1 MTKILDNSA
10 GYSHP
15 SGSGALNEN
24 VANPKDLKPSDVTTE
39 NVDINSNDDVTSHI
53 HVIKHKHKESSA
65 EQHLNELSELINSA
79 NSNMNELKSQIHS
92 LSSSMNS
99 PEVAQSLAKKAQ
111 LMKKLERTIDHLSS
125 VLAEAFGSVEHANL
139 PDNHPLVQELKN
151 IREQVEAISS
161 SPLSDHDIESY
172 ATQNKLNKLQNQLFQ
187 PTMNSVNEA
196 FAQKLH
202 EALTQSAKEDIIR
215 QTVLNPIGKAYAEVN
230 HGAQLPSKLENSIVN
245 QYLQQNEGNAEN
257 AETIISFVHNVV
269 SNIKNN
275 VPENEFV
282 PTDNIAAR
290 ARMFADFGIS
300 EDMLNA
306 PMNGVAGARSA
317 STPGAR
323 PLSGQSQVFVLNQED
338 FDKAKADGVYIVG
351 GTIIPTIGNGVSV
364 ASSNGGTYWQI
375 INGQKYK
382 LTVNAADQTEKFKEA
397 TNAAVKALTDAI
409 KINASTTN
417 PITVAQR
424 DKIIKDA
431 TKGLDSAAAKI
442 IRGELEKKFPNV
454 NGQVKAPAVA
464 MDETEVNNIVTNAN
478 KASDKLISGL
488 NSGSKV
494 DNADMGY
501 KFEGF
506 LSASIDAKLASST
519 DWAGFINILL
529 DTFTDGN
536 ILLVVML
543 VMLASTNIDNQS
555 IRTQARQMNAT
566 NDQKQWLNGV
576 LEAFQNLANVT
587 PYTITDPADSL
598 KTIEVDNLTE
608 LFRIAYKDPT
618 GDKNLK
624 AKLDAF
630 IKPLEKVDN
639 TGIWST
645 IDWNSTKP
653 DRQTKDSAAFT
664 ALFKKIF
671 DETNK
676 ASSRAKGES
685 ITPFD
690 TIDDKN
696 GPISY
701 IIDATQIGTIVKN
714 INTST
719 SAANTIAQ
727 EDSLIMQARNE
738 TLAQHLKAAT
748 SALDTMKATYQ
759 ALWR

>member
-15 SGSGALNEN
+15 AGSGALNEN
-24 VANPKDLKPSDVTTE
+24 VANPKDLKPSYVTIE

-53 HVIKHKHKESSA
+53 HVIKHKHKNSSA
-65 EQHLNELSELINSA
+65 EQHLNELFELINSA

-92 LSSSMNS
+92 LSLSMNS

-172 ATQNKLNKLQNQLFQ
+172 ATQNKLNKLQNRLFQ

-300 EDMLNA
+300 KDMLNA

-317 STPGAR
+317 STPGAS
-323 PLSGQSQVFVLNQED
+323 PLSGQSQVFVLNQEA

-351 GTIIPTIGNGVSV
+351 GTIIIDGGS
-364 ASSNGGTYWQI
+364 ASSSGDRTYWQI

-382 LTVNAADQTEKFKEA
+382 LTVNVADQTKKYKEA
-397 TNAAVKALTDAI
+397 TNAALNALLDAM
-409 KINASTTN
+409 KKNN
-417 PITVAQR
+417 PPSITVAQR
-424 DKIIKDA
+424 DEIIRNA
-431 TKGLDSAAAKI
+431 TKGLDSAAAKK
-442 IRGELEKKFPNV
+442 IRYELEKKFLASGNKVDQPSV
-454 NGQVKAPAVA
+454 G
-464 MDETEVNNIVTNAN
+464 MDQADVDKVVLAAN
-478 KASDKLISGL
+478 TASSDFISGL

-587 PYTITDPADSL
+587 PYTIPDPKDSF
-598 KTIEVDNLTE
+598 KTIEVTNLTE

-645 IDWNSTKP
+645 IDWNSP
-653 DRQTKDSAAFT
+653 DLDIQKKDSIAFT

-690 TIDDKN
+690 TLDDVN
-696 GPISY
+696 GTAVSY
-701 IIDATQIGTIVKN
+701 IINSTQIGTVVKN